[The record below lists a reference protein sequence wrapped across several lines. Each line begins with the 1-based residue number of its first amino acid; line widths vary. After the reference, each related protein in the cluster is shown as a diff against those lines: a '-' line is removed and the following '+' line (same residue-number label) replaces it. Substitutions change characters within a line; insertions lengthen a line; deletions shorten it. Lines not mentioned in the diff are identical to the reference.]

1 MAISS
6 SRVTR
11 RASLYT
17 VLVLVTA
24 IFSVPLVWLVL
35 TSLKTPAE
43 LAESPVSWLPHDPLW
58 SNFKNAW
65 DEIPYL
71 RYAATSLLLSTVH
84 ASLATLTSAMTGFG
98 FARLRAPGKRLLFVL
113 VLSTLMLPQIVT
125 LIPTY
130 LIFAR
135 VHLVDNYW
143 PWVLWGLAGS
153 AYLVFLFRQAFSSLP
168 IDLEDAAI
176 LDGCGYFRI
185 FGQIFLPMTKAVVAT
200 GFILSFVATWGDY
213 VAPALL
219 LNMDNT
225 TLAVGLSQGYTDPAG
240 NPLFNLL
247 AAGAVM
253 YVLPVVALFVVAQRA
268 FISGFVT
275 SGMK

>member
-1 MAISS
+1 MAIDT
-6 SRVTR
+6 SRLSR
-11 RASLYT
+11 RTVLYT
-17 VLVLVTA
+17 VLVVVTA
-24 IFSVPLVWLVL
+24 VFSVPLVWLVL

-58 SNFKNAW
+58 ANFKNAW
-65 DEIPYL
+65 EEIPYL
-71 RYAATSLLLSTVH
+71 RYVGASLLLSTVH
-84 ASLATLTSAMTGFG
+84 ATLATFTSAMTGFG
-98 FARLRAPGKRLLFVL
+98 FARLRAPGKRFLFIL

-185 FGQIFLPMTKAVVAT
+185 FAQIFLPMTKAVVAT

-219 LNMDNT
+219 LSMDNT
-225 TLAVGLSQGYTDPAG
+225 TLAVGLSEGYTDPAG